1 MDKNTPPVLSPTHL
15 AHVVLRTTTANY
27 TTMTSFYKTFL
38 GAHASYEND
47 VISFL
52 TYDHEHHRVAIAA
65 VPGCEDRDGKAAG
78 MEHFAFAFDGLDGL
92 VKAYEQRKERG
103 ILPEWCINHGPTVSM
118 YYRDPDGNRVEC
130 QVDVFETVEETT
142 KFMGKSFYSFFLGC
156 FRICLFYR

>member
-1 MDKNTPPVLSPTHL
+1 MGENTSPVLSPSHL
-15 AHVVLRTTTANY
+15 AHVVLRTTPANY
-27 TTMTSFYKTFL
+27 TVMTSFYKTFL

-47 VISFL
+47 VIAFL
-52 TYDHEHHRVAIAA
+52 TYDHEHHRVAITA
-65 VPGCEDRDGKAAG
+65 VPGTVDRAGKAAG
-78 MEHFAFAFDGLDGL
+78 MEHFAFTFDGLNGL

-142 KFMGKSFYSFFLGC
+142 KFMGESFYSISLSCCSLHFLYC
-156 FRICLFYR
+156 